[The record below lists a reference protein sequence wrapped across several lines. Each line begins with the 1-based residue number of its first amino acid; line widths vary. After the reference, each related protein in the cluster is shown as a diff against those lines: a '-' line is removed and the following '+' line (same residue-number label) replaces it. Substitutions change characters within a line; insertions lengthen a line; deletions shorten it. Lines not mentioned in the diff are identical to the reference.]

1 MRRKMPLRSESDS
14 DADGRPTVQD
24 ALAALRDTPIFA
36 QFADA
41 DMAALAECAPHMRV
55 VRAGPGT
62 DLVREGE
69 PALELL
75 ILRSG
80 EASVLKRGERGGQHE
95 VNRLRRGDTI
105 GELALLDPAPR
116 SATVR
121 ACDAVELLSI
131 PIAQIEALAAGRP
144 SFAFGLL
151 GAARAVVDRLRG
163 STSTAVESLERA
175 LEEERTRTAMGKF
188 TFLLI
193 VAYSLYTWLLG
204 TASQVKQ
211 LLGRSELV
219 TLPVILVTVSIIVW
233 FMKSSGYP
241 AAFFGL
247 TRQRLGR
254 DVLEACALTLPLM
267 AVAVAVKWVLIQHVP
282 SMQGEP
288 VFQMFAPAAEGTNRG
303 TFNPWL
309 ALVYVLFVPF
319 QELVYRGSLQ
329 GALEHFLTGPRRGWL
344 AILGS
349 NIIFSAGHLYI
360 SPGLS
365 ASAFVAGL
373 FWGWLYSR
381 QRRLAGVSASHI
393 LLGFWAFEVVD
404 LGVLE

>member
-1 MRRKMPLRSESDS
+1 MAPSADSPSAEDRPDVAESLAILRATSIFRQFA
-14 DADGRPTVQD
+14 ADD
-24 ALAALRDTPIFA
+24 IAALAAR
-36 QFADA
+36 
-41 DMAALAECAPHMRV
+41 AASMRH
-55 VRAGPGT
+55 VRAGPGA
-62 DLVREGE
+62 DIVREDD
-69 PALELL
+69 PAPDLL

-80 EASVLKRGERGGQHE
+80 EASVLKRSGRGGQHE
-95 VNRLRRGDTI
+95 VNRLRAGDTI
-105 GELALLDPAPR
+105 GELAMLDPAPR

-121 ACDAVELLSI
+121 AISAVDLLSI
-131 PIAQIEALAAGRP
+131 PIAEIAALAVERP
-144 SFAFGLL
+144 SFAVGLL
-151 GAARAVVDRLRG
+151 GAARAVVDRLRE
-163 STSTAVESLERA
+163 STNTAVESLERA
-175 LEEERTRTAMGKF
+175 LEEERTRIAMGKF

-211 LLGRSELV
+211 ALGRSELV
-219 TLPVILVTVSIIVW
+219 TVPVILVTVSIIVW

-241 AAFFGL
+241 AAFFGVTL
-247 TRQRLGR
+247 RRAGR

-267 AVAVAVKWVLIQHVP
+267 ALVVVLKWWLVNHLP

-288 VFQMFAPAAEGTNRG
+288 LFQLLAPVGQGTSKSP
-303 TFNPWL
+303 FNPWL
-309 ALVYVLFVPF
+309 ALAYVVFVPF

-329 GALEHFLTGPRRGWL
+329 GALEHFLTGPWRRWL

-365 ASAFVAGL
+365 ANAFIAGL

-381 QRRLAGVSASHI
+381 QRGLAGVSASHI